1 MSTAVLQRPV
11 ITLTTDFGLADPY
24 VATMKGVILS
34 LNPEAIIVDVSH
46 AVRPQLVRQGAFLLE
61 TAYLY
66 FPPNTIHLAIVDP
79 GVGTERRAI
88 ALLTGR
94 GSFVGPDNGVLS
106 AALPDDIRSGAGKE
120 GGRVRLPEGV
130 VGVALTNP
138 RYHRQPVSDTF
149 HGRDIFA
156 PAAAHLSMNV
166 PLPDLG
172 EAIDEI
178 FALPPVRAEKRPD
191 GSLRGKVIHIDIFG
205 NLITDVRRQDLLSPR
220 ATVEIGGRQIGGVGQ
235 TYAGNK
241 GLSALVGSSGYLE
254 IALAGGSA
262 AAELG
267 ADIDEPVV
275 VRN

>member
-1 MSTAVLQRPV
+1 MPQRPI
-11 ITLTTDFGLADPY
+11 ITLTTDFGLTDPY
-24 VATMKGVILS
+24 VASVKGVILS
-34 LNPEAIIVDVSH
+34 LNPEAIIVDISH
-46 AVRPQLVRQGAFLLE
+46 AVRPQRVRQGAFLLE
-61 TAYLY
+61 TVHPY
-66 FPPNTIHLAIVDP
+66 FPPGTIHLAVVDP

-88 ALLTGR
+88 ALRTAR
-94 GSFVGPDNGVLS
+94 GSFIGPDNGLLS
-106 AALPDDIRSGAGKE
+106 AALPDDIRSRVGRT
-120 GGRVRLPEGV
+120 GGRVRLPEGG

-156 PAAAHLSMNV
+156 PAVAHLSMNV

-235 TYAGNK
+235 TYAGNQ